1 MIPGWVDEIEAEVV
15 GCLCHRGP
23 MSARQLAEALGVSE
37 ASAVHYIHLLA
48 SEGRLSIERVT
59 VAGESEAG
67 PLCEPAGGV
76 ETGSEVSDGAL
87 V

>member
-1 MIPGWVDEIEAEVV
+1 MIPGWLDEIETEVL

-37 ASAVHYIHLLA
+37 TSAVQYVYLLA
-48 SEGRLSIERVT
+48 SERRLSIERV
-59 VAGESEAG
+59 AAPGEN
-67 PLCEPAGGV
+67 
-76 ETGSEVSDGAL
+76 ETWVRGRPRDRKGA